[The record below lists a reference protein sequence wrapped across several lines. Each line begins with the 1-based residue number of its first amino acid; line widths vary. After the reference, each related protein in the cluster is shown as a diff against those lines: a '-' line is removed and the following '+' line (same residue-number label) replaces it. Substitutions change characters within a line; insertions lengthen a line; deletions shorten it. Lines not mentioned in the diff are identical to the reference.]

1 VADSSEAAFIP
12 EPSAVPGSL
21 WRSLGYVAEVQ
32 IAVGF
37 ALGLALVLGWRL
49 CAGYPRPAAPL
60 PGLSRRDAALV
71 AAAAEALFP
80 RGGAVPPSGLDA
92 GVPAWCGR
100 WLGALPAGTRLLVR
114 CLFALVEHATLLFPA
129 PGWDGFRRFSALDPE
144 RRGQVLEGWRTSRWF
159 LRRLVFT
166 SLRAIVTQGYFAD
179 AAVLRAL
186 GLAPFAIE
194 APVTTADTLYPPI
207 GQPSTRVRFRPE
219 QVEVRGPLD
228 RPPAG
233 APLDLGS
240 PLHPDYREPTT

>member
-1 VADSSEAAFIP
+1 
-12 EPSAVPGSL
+12 L
-21 WRSLGYVAEVQ
+21 RSLGYVAEVQ

-37 ALGLALVLGWRL
+37 ALGLALALVLGLGWRVW
-49 CAGYPRPAAPL
+49 AGYPRPASPL
-60 PGLSRRDAALV
+60 PGLSRREAALV

-100 WLGALPAGTRLLVR
+100 WLAALPPGTRLLVR
-114 CLFALVEHATLLFPA
+114 CLFALMEHATLLFPA

-144 RRGQVLEGWRTSRWF
+144 RRGQLLEGWRTSRWF

-186 GLAPFAIE
+186 RLAPFAIE
-194 APVTTADTLYPPI
+194 APVTAADALYPPI
-207 GQPSTRVRFRPE
+207 GQPRSTIRFRAE
-219 QVEVRGPLD
+219 QVEVQGPLD

-233 APLDLGS
+233 VPLDLTS
-240 PLHPDYREPTT
+240 PLHPDYRERVT

>member
-1 VADSSEAAFIP
+1 
-12 EPSAVPGSL
+12 L
-21 WRSLGYVAEVQ
+21 RSLGYVAEVQ
-32 IAVGF
+32 ITVGF
-37 ALGLALVLGWRL
+37 ALGLALSLGLGWRVF
-49 CAGYPRPAAPL
+49 AGYPRPAAPVK
-60 PGLSRRDAALV
+60 GLSRREAALV

-100 WLGALPAGTRLLVR
+100 WLEALPAGTRLLVR

-129 PGWDGFRRFSALDPE
+129 PGWDGFRRFSAQGPE

-186 GLAPFAIE
+186 RLAPLAIVP
-194 APVTTADTLYPPI
+194 PVTAADALYPPI
-207 GQPSTRVRFRPE
+207 GQPRSRVRFRAD

-233 APLDLGS
+233 APLDLAS
-240 PLHPDYREPTT
+240 PLHPDYRERVA

>member
-1 VADSSEAAFIP
+1 MSAA
-12 EPSAVPGSL
+12 STDRGSL
-21 WRSLGYVAEVQ
+21 LRSLGYVADVQ
-32 IAVGF
+32 VGAALSGMVAV
-37 ALGLALVLGWRL
+37 LLVALGWRVL
-49 CAGYPRPAAPL
+49 GGYPRPATPL
-60 PGLSRRDAALV
+60 ARLSRREATFV

-92 GVPAWCGR
+92 GVPAWADR
-100 WLGALPAGTRLLVR
+100 WLDALPAATRFLVR

-129 PGWDGFRRFSALDPE
+129 RGWDGWRRFSALDPE
-144 RRGQVLEGWRTSRWF
+144 RRGAVLEGWRTSRWF

-194 APVTTADTLYPPI
+194 APVTAADALYPPI
-207 GQPSTRVRFRPE
+207 GRPRSAIRFSADA
-219 QVEVRGPLD
+219 VTVHGPLD

-233 APLDLGS
+233 APLVPGS
-240 PLHPDYREPTT
+240 PLHPAYRESPP

>member
-1 VADSSEAAFIP
+1 
-12 EPSAVPGSL
+12 L
-21 WRSLGYVAEVQ
+21 RSLGYVAEVQ

-37 ALGLALVLGWRL
+37 ALGLALALVLGLGWRVW
-49 CAGYPRPAAPL
+49 AGYPRPAPPL
-60 PGLSRRDAALV
+60 PGLSRREAALV

-100 WLGALPAGTRLLVR
+100 WLAALPPGTRLLVR
-114 CLFALVEHATLLFPA
+114 CLFALMEHATLLFPA

-144 RRGQVLEGWRTSRWF
+144 RRGQLLEGWRTSRWF

-186 GLAPFAIE
+186 RLAPFAIE
-194 APVTTADTLYPPI
+194 APVTAADALYPPI
-207 GQPSTRVRFRPE
+207 GRPRSAIRFRAE
-219 QVEVRGPLD
+219 QVEVQGPLD

-233 APLDLGS
+233 VPLDLTS
-240 PLHPDYREPTT
+240 PLHPDYRERVT